1 MMQLGSVG
9 LWTHALDMQPTT
21 RARELAAELEEL
33 GFGSILL
40 PEMAGRD
47 PLVFSGLLLDGTQ
60 RIVVGTGIAGIWSR
74 DALTMNGGHRAL
86 TEAFPDRFLLGLGVS
101 HAVAVEGLRG
111 QSYDKPLTKMR
122 AYLDAMDA
130 APYFAY
136 RSDTPLV
143 RVLAALGPKM
153 LELAASRARGAHP
166 YFVPVEHTAFA
177 REHLGPDAL
186 LLPEQKVVLETD
198 PTTAR
203 TIARRAMAIYLT
215 LPNYT
220 NNLRRF
226 GYGDDDFA
234 DGGSDRLVDAIVAW
248 GDEDAVKARVDAHR
262 AAGADHVAVQVVP
275 ADPAPD
281 AVPMAEWRRLAAA
294 LL

>member
-1 MMQLGSVG
+1 
-9 LWTHALDMQPTT
+9 
-21 RARELAAELEEL
+21 
-33 GFGSILL
+33 
-40 PEMAGRD
+40 
-47 PLVFSGLLLDGTQ
+47 
-60 RIVVGTGIAGIWSR
+60 
-74 DALTMNGGHRAL
+74 
-86 TEAFPDRFLLGLGVS
+86 
-101 HAVAVEGLRG
+101 
-111 QSYDKPLTKMR
+111 
-122 AYLDAMDA
+122 MDA

-136 RSDTPLV
+136 RGDATPV

-153 LELAASRARGAHP
+153 LELAATRAVGAHP
-166 YFVPVEHTAFA
+166 YFVPVEHTAVA

-203 TIARRAMAIYLT
+203 AIGRRAMAIYLA

-248 GDEDAVKARVDAHR
+248 GDEDAIKARVRRPIAT
-262 AAGADHVAVQVVP
+262 
-275 ADPAPD
+275 PAPTTWRPGGAGRPVTG
-281 AVPMAEWRRLAAA
+281 AVPMAEWRRLAPRPDRLTHEPTRQISAFCA
-294 LL
+294 LLRARSAGSGVGGVEDRLGWSRRAWRRTRRRSAAPTDPR

>member
-1 MMQLGSVG
+1 MAISLGPVG
-9 LWTHALDMQPTT
+9 IWTHALDLQPIEM
-21 RARELAAELEEL
+21 ARDLAAELEAL
-33 GFGSILL
+33 GYGAILL

-47 PLVFSGLLLDGTQ
+47 PLVFSGLLLGATN
-60 RIVVGTGIAGIWSR
+60 RIVIGTGIAGIYSR

-86 TEAFPDRFLLGLGVS
+86 AEAFPDRFLLGLGVS

-111 QSYDKPLTKMR
+111 QTYDKPLTKMR
-122 AYLDAMDA
+122 EYLDTMDA

-136 RSDTPLV
+136 ASDATPV
-143 RVLAALGPKM
+143 RVLAALGPRM
-153 LELAASRARGAHP
+153 LELAATRAAGAHP
-166 YFVPVEHTAFA
+166 YFVPVEHTAVA

-186 LLPEQKVVLETD
+186 LLPEQKVVLEQD
-198 PTTAR
+198 AATAR
-203 TIARRAMAIYLT
+203 AIGRQAMAIYLG

-226 GYGDDDFA
+226 GFDDKDLA

-248 GDEDAVKARVDAHR
+248 GDEDAVKARVDAHH
-262 AAGADHVAVQVVP
+262 AAGADHVAVQVLP
-275 ADPAPD
+275 HD
-281 AVPMAEWRRLAAA
+281 ANTVPMDEWRRLADA